1 MHTCNHCTNLSFLHC
16 NRLAFR
22 ALVQPRVTRAAIRIA
37 NHFAPCVNQE
47 HFNFALFTL
56 HTSKYWS
63 GKLDSNQQPLDPQ
76 PSAPPLSYSPK
87 TLWGDLDWHRYSCG
101 LQCIDFR
108 TAGNRVS
115 GDLAPPLH
123 PHCQALQLALCA
135 GLVPRGTKTIFAKY
149 VEKSGPQYHALLH
162 FVQPHLPGSYIT
174 G

>member
-1 MHTCNHCTNLSFLHC
+1 VQSLYELIFPSLQSIS
-16 NRLAFR
+16 FR

-87 TLWGDLDWHRYSCG
+87 IYGRLVQPSGIGWAGCDCG
-101 LQCIDFR
+101 LTPPCGDASYNGLRELIP
-108 TAGNRVS
+108 TALSCRS
-115 GDLAPPLH
+115 TSD
-123 PHCQALQLALCA
+123 CQALQLALCA
-135 GLVPRGTKTIFAKY
+135 GLVPRGTKTIFARY
-149 VEKSGPQYHALLH
+149 
-162 FVQPHLPGSYIT
+162 T
-174 G
+174 

>member
-47 HFNFALFTL
+47 HFNFALFAL

-87 TLWGDLDWHRYSCG
+87 NLWATRATIRYRLGRLRLWTSTG
-101 LQCIDFR
+101 
-108 TAGNRVS
+108 
-115 GDLAPPLH
+115 LAPHVSYNGLRELIPIALSCRSTSD
-123 PHCQALQLALCA
+123 CQALQLALSA
-135 GLVPRGTKTIFAKY
+135 GLVPRGTKTIFARY
-149 VEKSGPQYHALLH
+149 
-162 FVQPHLPGSYIT
+162 T
-174 G
+174 